1 MLRWRITLGVFFS
14 ALIAALCWADA
25 HAEIPGTWLLPL
37 VVVIALL
44 ATDELSRM
52 LAARASSS
60 FGIVTYTGNVAIVLA
75 TGASHWCSCV
85 GDDSRS
91 WPALA
96 LAGAMIAA
104 FAEEV
109 LRYREPA
116 RQTER
121 LAATALALVYI
132 GLLLS
137 FAVQLRFVEPV
148 GTIGL
153 GAIASLILVVKF
165 CDIGAY
171 TVGRLI
177 GRHKMAPHL
186 SPGKTIEGAVGGLLF
201 AVFGA
206 WLSFVVICPRLVGA
220 TARPIDAWQWL
231 GFGITV
237 GAAGMLGDLAE
248 SLLKRDLG
256 RKDSSTWMPGFGGVL
271 DLLDSILLAA
281 PVAYVWWEY
290 WL

>member
-1 MLRWRITLGVFFS
+1 MLRWRITLGVIFS
-14 ALIAALCWADA
+14 VAIAGLCWADA
-25 HAEIPGTWLLPL
+25 QGQSPGAWLLPL

-52 LAARASSS
+52 LAARASAPLSV
-60 FGIVTYTGNVAIVLA
+60 VTYAGNAAIVLA
-75 TGASHWCSCV
+75 AGAAHWWSQADADRW
-85 GDDSRS
+85 G

-96 LAGAMIAA
+96 LAGAMIAVL
-104 FAEEV
+104 AEEV
-109 LRYREPA
+109 YRYREPA

-121 LAATALALVYI
+121 LAAAAFALVYI
-132 GLLLS
+132 GVLLV

-148 GTIGL
+148 GAVGL
-153 GAIASLILVVKF
+153 GAIASLILVVKM

-171 TVGRLI
+171 TVGRLF

-201 AVFGA
+201 SVFAA
-206 WLSFVVICPRLVGA
+206 WLSFVVICPRIEGV
-220 TARPIDAWQWL
+220 TARQFDAWQWL

-271 DLLDSILLAA
+271 DLLDSILVAA
-281 PVAYVWWEY
+281 PVAYVWWTF
-290 WL
+290 LL